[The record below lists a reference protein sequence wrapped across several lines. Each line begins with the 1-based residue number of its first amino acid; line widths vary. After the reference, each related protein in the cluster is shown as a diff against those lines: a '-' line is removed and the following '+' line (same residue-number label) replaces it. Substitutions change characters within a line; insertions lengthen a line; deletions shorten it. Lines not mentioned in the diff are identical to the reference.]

1 MIDEIANCAYHL
13 TTGLTRK
20 GHKVYVI
27 LDTKRKLGRLLFT
40 YNVPKGAEI
49 FWIRPLPIRPRA
61 FGLFLPMLLRLLWLR
76 PQIIHVQYLWSQ
88 FFIGFIAARLLR
100 IPIVA
105 TGHGWE
111 VLDVPKDP
119 IRGRIQKVFLR
130 RVDMLILTAEYYHRF
145 MENLV
150 PAERR
155 IYIPRMI
162 DTDTFRP
169 GIPADDLT
177 AKYGNRIVTFTA
189 RLFKIKT
196 PYKTLKA
203 FRIALDEFPDA
214 HLLILGIGPEEQNM
228 KKMVEDLQMTD
239 NVHFLGEVPNT
250 EIPKYLNASK
260 VEVRGFNPKTPE
272 LGISHLEALAC
283 GTPVLTYN
291 DYPGVKGMIICLEVP
306 EIAEALKRILR
317 DEKLQRDLGKAGRKY
332 VLSTFSID
340 AATDMTVQVYESL
353 LNQRNVKRK
362 ER

>member
-1 MIDEIANCAYHL
+1 MVDEIANCAYHL

-20 GHKVYVI
+20 GHKVTVI
-27 LDTKRKLGRLLFT
+27 LDTQRDIGRLLFSS
-40 YNVPKGAEI
+40 NVPKGAEL

-61 FGLFLPMLLRLLWLR
+61 LGLFLPMLLRILR
-76 PQIIHVQYLWSQ
+76 ASPQIIHVQYLWSQ
-88 FFIGFIAARLLR
+88 FFIGFIAAKLLR
-100 IPIVA
+100 IPIVG

-111 VLDVPKDP
+111 VLDVPKEP
-119 IRGRIQKVFLR
+119 IRGRIQRIFLR
-130 RVDMLILTAEYYHRF
+130 RVDMLILTAEYYHKF
-145 MENLV
+145 MKNVV

-169 GIPADDLT
+169 GIPADDLI

-196 PYKTLKA
+196 PKKTLKA

-228 KKMVEDLQMTD
+228 KRMVKDLQMSE
-239 NVHFLGEVPNT
+239 NVHFLGEVPNI

-260 VEVRGFNPKTPE
+260 VEVRGFNPETPE

-283 GTPVLTYN
+283 ETPVLTYN
-291 DYPGVKGMIICLEVP
+291 DYPRVKGMIICLEVP
-306 EIAEALKRILR
+306 EIAEALKNILR
-317 DEKLQRDLGKAGRKY
+317 DEKLQKDLGRAGREY
-332 VLSTFSID
+332 VMSTFGID
-340 AATDMTVQVYESL
+340 AATDMTIQVYEKL
-353 LNQRNVKRK
+353 LKQRNIKRK
-362 ER
+362 ET